1 MTEQVVRVEVP
12 DEEIARF
19 CRDWG
24 VTEMSLFG
32 SALRDDFGPQ
42 SDIDVLLT
50 FGSGVRPTLFDLV
63 RMGEELT
70 RIFGR
75 RVDVVSR
82 RGLEASRNPIRRKA
96 ILESARVI
104 YESRPHGEHPN
115 A

>member
-50 FGSGVRPTLFDLV
+50 FVPEVRHTLFDLV

-82 RGLEASRNPIRRKA
+82 RGVEASRNPIRRKA
-96 ILESARVI
+96 ILDSARVI
-104 YESRPHGEHPN
+104 YESR
-115 A
+115 